1 MEVDMMPYCTGLADG
16 EGRPLEVS
24 MIVELSQEQR
34 GRYIASMSRMGIEAL
49 EVLADPSVRALVAYA
64 RPGSGLSDHVVIVRP
79 GAAIGEVLLVDD
91 GISYE
96 QISPLQLVEYCF
108 DKRKC
113 NITL

>member
-1 MEVDMMPYCTGLADG
+1 MSAADLDMMPYCTGLVDG
-16 EGRPLEVS
+16 EGQPLDIS

-34 GRYIASMSRMGIEAL
+34 ARYVASMGRMGIEAL

-64 RPGSGLSDHVVIVRP
+64 RAGSGRADHVVVVRP
-79 GAAIGEVLLVDD
+79 GAALGEVLLVDD

-108 DKRKC
+108 DSGE
-113 NITL
+113 